1 MFLWLS
7 LHLQSEDSGIFI
19 LEIGSENWLGLL
31 AYVKYFGGEENHVNY
46 NKVIHGPLPRD
57 TAFLAWGAPGDTG
70 DLLLK
75 FKEWM
80 P

>member
-1 MFLWLS
+1 M
-7 LHLQSEDSGIFI
+7 GM
-19 LEIGSENWLGLL
+19 L

-75 FKEWM
+75 FKEWT